1 MVKAVEQEQEIYKS
15 KLSHFKGLFENTGR
29 HTKSLSIESATK
41 LDPSEEDASSSSS
54 SSSCR
59 SQGSKPLHNFDKG
72 SRQRIITKEEIVAKE
87 TNEKLL
93 QEMQQM
99 KERFAKL
106 LLGEDMSGGGKGV
119 SSALALSNAFTNLAA
134 AVFGEQK
141 RLEPMPPERK
151 ARWRKEVDWLLSV
164 NDYIVEMV
172 PSQQISKDGTSME
185 IMTTRQRSDLHM
197 NIPALRKLD
206 TMLGASID
214 LSQPIVIDE
223 QDCLDNFKDQKDFF
237 YVKREEGDVDKDN
250 KNDGKWWLPMP
261 KVSPDGLSDVARKF
275 LQYQKDCVT
284 QVLKA
289 AMALNAQT
297 LGEMEIPESY
307 IESLPK
313 NGRASLGES
322 IYRSITDDFFDPD
335 QLLCTIDLSSEHK
348 ILELKNK
355 IEASIVIWKRKKNQ
369 KDSKSAWGYAVSA
382 EKRELFEERAE
393 TILLFIKHRFP
404 GIPQSTLDISK
415 IQFNKDV
422 GQAVLESYSR
432 ILESL
437 AYTVLSRIEDVLN
450 ADYQTQTPT
459 QVGKMGSMKNTIPRP
474 EKLLSLKEEVQTEEL
489 PVSMT
494 TQSNFMGDSDIKK
507 DSSTSPNELENEID
521 SEKPPKLTNIVTNKK
536 TSYLENLGGVRS
548 PICYQ

>member
-1 MVKAVEQEQEIYKS
+1 MVRAVEQEQESYRS
-15 KLSHFKGLFENTGR
+15 KLSHFKGMFENTGR
-29 HTKSLSIESATK
+29 HTKSLSIESVTK
-41 LDPSEEDASSSSS
+41 LNPSEEDVTSSSSS
-54 SSSCR
+54 SSSSSR
-59 SQGSKPLHNFDKG
+59 SQGSKPLHNYDKG
-72 SRQRIITKEEIVAKE
+72 SRQRIITKEEIAAKE
-87 TNEKLL
+87 THEKLL
-93 QEMQQM
+93 QEMEQM

-119 SSALALSNAFTNLAA
+119 SSSLALSNAFTNLAA

-151 ARWRKEVDWLLSV
+151 ARWRKEIDWLLSV

-172 PSQQISKDGTSME
+172 PSQQLSKDGTIME

-214 LSQPIVIDE
+214 LSQPIFVDE

-250 KNDGKWWLPMP
+250 KNNDKWWLPMP
-261 KVSPDGLSDVARKF
+261 KVSPNGLSDEARKF

-297 LGEMEIPESY
+297 LVEMEIPESY

-335 QLLCTIDLSSEHK
+335 QLLCTMDLSSEHK

-369 KDSKSAWGYAVSA
+369 KDSKSAWGYAVSV

-437 AYTVLSRIEDVLN
+437 AYTVLSRIEEVLN
-450 ADYQTQTPT
+450 ADYQTQNPT
-459 QVGKMGSMKNTIPRP
+459 KVGKMNTMRNTIPRS
-474 EKLLSLKEEVQTEEL
+474 EKLLSIKQEVQEEEL
-489 PVSMT
+489 HASM
-494 TQSNFMGDSDIKK
+494 TQSNNIDIKK
-507 DSSTSPNELENEID
+507 DPSTSPNELDNEID
-521 SEKPPKLTNIVTNKK
+521 SEKPTKLTNIVTDKK

-548 PICYQ
+548 PTCYQ